1 MTKKKYFFLRNKFT
15 IQMEAPVAV
24 VRSKKVRGEF
34 SLYVKG
40 VVNGMNK
47 SELDKAFKTFGT
59 VINLDVV
66 PTKSCAFVEF
76 GTKEAYQ
83 QALMQKNI
91 EIPGLGTVT
100 VEERKQKNRSFYQV
114 DDDAK
119 QLVVPAPS
127 TKTTRKGR
135 DVNRELS
142 LYVRGIVDGMNKTVI
157 DKAFKTFGPVINL
170 DVVPTKSCAFVEFGT
185 KEAYQQALM
194 QKTIEIPGLGTVTV
208 EERKQKENK
217 KNQNRYRYGKSL

>member
-1 MTKKKYFFLRNKFT
+1 
-15 IQMEAPVAV
+15 V
-24 VRSKKVRGEF
+24 VE
-34 SLYVKG
+34 
-40 VVNGMNK
+40 
-47 SELDKAFKTFGT
+47 KAFKPFGT
-59 VINLDVV
+59 VISLDVV
-66 PTKSCAFVEF
+66 QTKKCAFVEF

-100 VEERKQKNRSFYQV
+100 VEERKQKNRSFYQ
-114 DDDAK
+114 
-119 QLVVPAPS
+119 VVPAPS